1 MRGTAQLNSLQVGRV
16 LSRST
21 KVIKVIPTKVA
32 PFGNGTIKSNQ
43 RWSGPGWVNSA
54 GALGLLWNARS
65 CHACICRY
73 SSMFL
78 PARPVSTVTQA

>member
-16 LSRST
+16 LSRSI

-43 RWSGPGWVNSA
+43 RSEIIERRRQEQENK
-54 GALGLLWNARS
+54 
-65 CHACICRY
+65 
-73 SSMFL
+73 
-78 PARPVSTVTQA
+78 